1 MACCRILTRKL
12 RGIWNT
18 EDSIG
23 SQHKRPLTPRGNIF
37 LWKLLSPSNFV
48 NKSVWSK
55 NVSWEVYAI
64 ASYKLKMM
72 SNFVYIFWVCSL
84 FFSGVYHISTKRN
97 KEIQWSGD
105 LKLSLKCK
113 LLFLNIE
120 NFRDSE
126 VSNRISLRKE
136 H

>member
-1 MACCRILTRKL
+1 
-12 RGIWNT
+12 
-18 EDSIG
+18 
-23 SQHKRPLTPRGNIF
+23 
-37 LWKLLSPSNFV
+37 
-48 NKSVWSK
+48 
-55 NVSWEVYAI
+55 
-64 ASYKLKMM
+64 MM
-72 SNFVYIFWVCSL
+72 PNFVYISWVCAL

-97 KEIQWSGD
+97 KEIQLSGD

-120 NFRDSE
+120 NFRDYE